1 VPPEITPT
9 AVAAYAPASPTVS
22 ADACV
27 LGQDWVAWM
36 IKRGK
41 VDPALLDAR
50 ELREVQRAECAYALY
65 VAAQGVGAGSR
76 TSVGE
81 GALKSVEVVGEIKI
95 ERATLN
101 AEQSAASAGLAA
113 DDWLRRARSH
123 LQAAGISVWQSV
135 VGASR

>member
-1 VPPEITPT
+1 MPPDITPT
-9 AVAAYAPASPTVS
+9 DVAAYAPASPGVS
-22 ADACV
+22 AEHCALAV
-27 LGQDWVAWM
+27 DWVAWM

-41 VDPALLDAR
+41 VDPASLDER
-50 ELREVQRAECAYALY
+50 ELREVERAECAYALY

-76 TSVGE
+76 TSVSE

-95 ERATLN
+95 ERAALN

-113 DDWLRRARSH
+113 DTWLQQARMH
-123 LQAAGISVWQSV
+123 LRAAGISVWQSV